1 MIVEN
6 VSQRP
11 GKRIH
16 VVQGEHCIS
25 SDPDVML
32 TTVLGSCVAVCMR
45 DPKTGIGGMNHF
57 LLPEGKAEGLDESR
71 RYGAYAME
79 LLINELLRSGARRE
93 RLEAKLF
100 GGARM
105 FGGLSD
111 VGASN
116 AAFAEK
122 FLRDEGI
129 PVVGSSL
136 GGLQARRVQYWPTT
150 GRAQQRTVTDNAELT
165 RLSEPVRQRPAPV
178 EDEGSVELF

>member
-6 VSQRP
+6 VSNRP
-11 GKRIH
+11 GKRVH
-16 VVQGEHCIS
+16 VVQGEHHVS

-32 TTVLGSCVAVCMR
+32 TTILGSCVAVCLR
-45 DPKTGIGGMNHF
+45 DTEVGFGGMNHF
-57 LLPEGKAEGLDESR
+57 LLPEGKAEGLDEGR
-71 RYGAYAME
+71 RYGAFAME
-79 LLINELLRSGARRE
+79 LLINELLRNGGRRE
-93 RLEAKLF
+93 RMEAKLF

-129 PVVGSSL
+129 PVVGGSL
-136 GGLQARRVQYWPTT
+136 GGFGARRVQYWPST
-150 GRAQQRTVTDNAELT
+150 GRAQQRTVTDTNEVA
-165 RLSEPVRQRPAPV
+165 RLKTPPKPVPV
-178 EDEGSVELF
+178 VQDDGDLELF

>member
-6 VSQRP
+6 VSGRP

-16 VVQGEHCIS
+16 VVQGEHHIS
-25 SDPDVML
+25 SDPEVML
-32 TTVLGSCVAVCMR
+32 TTILGSCVAVCMR
-45 DPKTGIGGMNHF
+45 DTKIGIGGMNHF
-57 LLPEGKAEGLDESR
+57 LLPQGKAEGVDESR

-122 FLRDEGI
+122 FMRDEGI

-136 GGLQARRVQYWPTT
+136 GGLSARRVQYWPTT

-165 RLSEPVRQRPAPV
+165 HLREVPVRVPAPV
-178 EDEGSVELF
+178 ADEGSVELF

>member
-1 MIVEN
+1 MTDAAL
-6 VSQRP
+6 SLRPQR
-11 GKRIH
+11 RLN
-16 VVQGEHCIS
+16 VVQGEYLVS
-25 SDPDVML
+25 NDPDVFL

-45 DPKTGIGGMNHF
+45 DPDRGVGGMDHF
-57 LLPEGKAEGLDESR
+57 LLPDGYGEAGDHVR
-71 RYGAYAME
+71 RYGVHAME
-79 LLINELLRSGARRE
+79 LLINAMLHQGAQRN

-129 PVVGSSL
+129 PVMGSSL
-136 GGLQARRVQYWPTT
+136 GGLSARRVQYWPTT

-165 RLSEPVRQRPAPV
+165 RLREPVVRPPAPAP
-178 EDEGSVELF
+178 DDGAVELF

>member
-1 MIVEN
+1 MNHAALKIGAE
-6 VSQRP
+6 R
-11 GKRIH
+11 RLH
-16 VVQGEHCIS
+16 VGQGEHHVTA
-25 SDPDVML
+25 DPDVVL
-32 TTVLGSCVAVCMR
+32 STILGSCVAMCLR
-45 DPKTGIGGMNHF
+45 DPGAGIGGMNHF
-57 LLPEGKAEGLDESR
+57 LLPEGEGAGTDAGR

-79 LLINELLRSGARRE
+79 LLINELLRSGARRD

-122 FLRDEGI
+122 FLRDEAI

-136 GGLQARRVQYWPTT
+136 GGLSARRVQYWPTS
-150 GRAQQRTVTDNAELT
+150 GRAQQRVVTDNAELT
-165 RLSEPVRQRPAPV
+165 RLREPVVRTPAPV

>member
-6 VSQRP
+6 VSNRP
-11 GKRIH
+11 GKRVH
-16 VVQGEHCIS
+16 VVQGEHHVS

-32 TTVLGSCVAVCMR
+32 TTILGSCVAVCLR
-45 DPKTGIGGMNHF
+45 DTETGIGGMNHF
-57 LLPEGKAEGLDESR
+57 LLPEGKVEGLDEGR

-79 LLINELLRSGARRE
+79 LLINELLRNGARRE
-93 RLEAKLF
+93 RMEAKLF

-105 FGGLSD
+105 FDGLSD

-129 PVVGSSL
+129 PVVGGSL
-136 GGLQARRVQYWPTT
+136 GGVGARRVQYWPTT
-150 GRAQQRTVTDNAELT
+150 GRAQQRTVTDTNEVA
-165 RLSEPVRQRPAPV
+165 RLKAPPKRAPVV
-178 EDEGSVELF
+178 EDEGSLELF